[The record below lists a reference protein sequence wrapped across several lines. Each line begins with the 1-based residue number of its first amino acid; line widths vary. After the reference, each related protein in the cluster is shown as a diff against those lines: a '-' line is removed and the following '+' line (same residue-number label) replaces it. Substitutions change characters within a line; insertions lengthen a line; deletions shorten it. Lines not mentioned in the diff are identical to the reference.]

1 MSAPKHRRQRLPRP
15 HASWLQIS
23 WLRPRFTG
31 LRNARLAMAVHP
43 VRSAALAAGLV
54 ALAVLIATTSLPMA
68 LAERHPQLAL
78 WLYPDHPQ
86 ALLTLAREERAR
98 LAAATTRAQEEASA
112 REAAAQEAAAR
123 QAAAQAEQ
131 QGKIAQENPDRNGE
145 AAPVDE
151 APPAEDALAQAERE
165 HAASL
170 AAPARDDAAEDA
182 PDEAAAPALP
192 PAAAELP
199 AIRAGLRDLAAR
211 IAAAAPLEPS
221 AHRLLGDTTD
231 DLNASR
237 QAMLDAVARSRRETV
252 AAFWL
257 MHQDYERKDYQG
269 VVALAAVLIQTRPAL
284 NEYTLS
290 YLNSLA
296 LEPEGRAALVAALVR
311 NPGWRP
317 LFLRSMGA
325 KLAASDAPLALIQA
339 LKEAG
344 SPPNEAEL
352 IPLLRARMA
361 AEKRAEGAYNIWLQM
376 LPAEEVLKVR
386 PVNNL
391 DFARDPSTLPFN
403 WNLPR
408 PMNAFIDLQ
417 ARNDTVDGRVLR
429 IRFGVGRIRLGAIE
443 QVTFLRPGRY
453 QFSGE
458 QKGVMSS
465 KRGMVWQLLCYPGG
479 PVAGQSTLLMGA
491 PRVWR
496 PFTFDITI
504 PNNGRCDAQ
513 RLRLFHDS
521 RSTSEQFASGEIQFQ
536 SLQITPVEPATSGG

>member
-1 MSAPKHRRQRLPRP
+1 
-15 HASWLQIS
+15 
-23 WLRPRFTG
+23 
-31 LRNARLAMAVHP
+31 MAVHP

-86 ALLTLAREERAR
+86 ALLTLAREERVR
-98 LAAATTRAQEEASA
+98 LAAATTRAHE
-112 REAAAQEAAAR
+112 EAAAQ

-131 QGKIAQENPDRNGE
+131 QGKIAQENPDRDGE
-145 AAPVDE
+145 AVPVDE

-170 AAPARDDAAEDA
+170 AAPATNAAADA
-182 PDEAAAPALP
+182 PDDAAAPAIP

-199 AIRAGLRDLAAR
+199 AIRAGLRDIAAR

-231 DLNASR
+231 DLDASR
-237 QAMLDAVARSRRETV
+237 QAMLDAVTRSRRETV

-269 VVALAAVLIQTRPAL
+269 VVALAAVLLQTRPAL

-311 NPGWRP
+311 DPGWRP

-344 SPPNEAEL
+344 SPPSEAEL

-376 LPAEEVLKVR
+376 LPAEEVLQVR

-417 ARNDTVDGRVLR
+417 PRNDTVDGRVLR

-479 PVAGQSTLLMGA
+479 PVAGQSTQLMGA

-496 PFTFDITI
+496 PFAFDITI

>member
-1 MSAPKHRRQRLPRP
+1 
-15 HASWLQIS
+15 
-23 WLRPRFTG
+23 
-31 LRNARLAMAVHP
+31 MAVHP

-68 LAERHPQLAL
+68 LAEHNPQLAL

-86 ALLTLAREERAR
+86 ALLTLARVERAR

-112 REAAAQEAAAR
+112 Q

-131 QGKIAQENPDRNGE
+131 QGKIAQENPDRDGE

-151 APPAEDALAQAERE
+151 PPPAEDAAAQAERE

-170 AAPARDDAAEDA
+170 AAPARTDAAEDA
-182 PDEAAAPALP
+182 PDEEAAPAAP

-231 DLNASR
+231 DLDASR

-257 MHQDYERKDYQG
+257 MHRDYERKDYQG
-269 VVALAAVLIQTRPAL
+269 VVGLAAVLLQTRPAL

-311 NPGWRP
+311 NPGWRA

-344 SPPNEAEL
+344 SPPSEAEL

-376 LPAEEVLKVR
+376 LPAEEVLQVR

-417 ARNDTVDGRVLR
+417 PRNDTVDGRVLR

-453 QFSGE
+453 QFYGE
-458 QKGVMSS
+458 QKGLMSS

-479 PVAGQSTLLMGA
+479 PVAGQSAQLMGA